1 MIIYYYGN
9 YIHDDGI
16 HVKHSI
22 YSERAS
28 RAGRIYKLWGEVAR
42 AGGEAVRARVS
53 RGQKVTVDFSEFSA
67 ILLTPVNWYLL
78 HMQRFNS
85 QLRLILIKRSEI
97 RTQSR
102 KRLDAFNEEYKEV
115 QKIEAYASTGGI
127 RAAQ

>member
-1 MIIYYYGN
+1 MVYMLNALYT
-9 YIHDDGI
+9 
-16 HVKHSI
+16 V
-22 YSERAS
+22 ERAS
-28 RAGRIYKLWGEVAR
+28 RAGKIYKLWGEVAR
-42 AGGEAVRARVS
+42 AGGEDVRGRAS
-53 RGQKVTVDFSEFSA
+53 SGQKVTVDFSEFSA

-102 KRLDAFNEEYKEV
+102 KRLDTFNEEYKEV

-127 RAAQ
+127 RVAQ